1 MQAAYLL
8 DDPAALDP
16 ASDSSLELIR
26 RHQLRGHRVLLV
38 RRDGV
43 SLRGREVSFQAQAI
57 EITDGQEDWRRLGPP
72 ERIEASACGLVAI
85 RLEPPVDASYRML
98 CQMLAYAAAQGT
110 PVWNRPQALIAH
122 EEKLSAFGFPEL
134 TPPSLASSSKDE
146 LLAFCRG
153 KRDGV
158 MAKPFNSMG
167 GRGVFAFASG
177 ADSNIEVALEEILRR
192 DGLALVQERLPAVAA
207 GDRRVFVI
215 DGQPADLMLN
225 RVPKEDGHRGNMAA
239 GGQAEAMPLGA
250 AERRVAEAVGPA
262 LKERGVA
269 FAGIDVIGGMLT
281 EINITCPTGLKT
293 VRDQTGAALADQ
305 VIDAM
310 LAAA

>member
-8 DDPAALDP
+8 DDPAVLDP

-26 RHQLRGHRVLLV
+26 RHQLRSHRVLLV

-43 SLRGREVSFQAQAI
+43 SLRGGEVSFQAQVI
-57 EITDGQEDWRRLGPP
+57 EIADGQDPWHRLGPL
-72 ERIEASACGLVAI
+72 EQVAAAACDLVAI
-85 RLEPPVDASYRML
+85 RLEPPVDASYRLL
-98 CQMLAYAAAQGT
+98 CQMLAYAAAQGVR
-110 PVWNRPQALIAH
+110 VWNRPQAILAQ
-122 EEKLSAFGFPEL
+122 EEKLSAFGFAAH
-134 TPPSLASSSKDE
+134 TPPSLASSSKAE

-153 KRDGV
+153 REAGV
-158 MAKPFNSMG
+158 MVKPFNSMG

-192 DGLALVQERLPAVAA
+192 DGLALVQERLPAVVD

-215 DGQPADLMLN
+215 DGQPAELMLN
-225 RVPKEDGHRGNMAA
+225 RVPKADGHRGNMAA
-239 GGQAEAMPLGA
+239 GGQPEAMPLGE
-250 AERRVAEAVGPA
+250 AERRVAEAVGPV
-262 LKERGVA
+262 LKERGVV
-269 FAGIDVIGGMLT
+269 FAGIDVIGGKLT

-293 VRDQTGAALADQ
+293 VRDQTGEAFADQ